1 MTTRLVLGR
10 LRNEDFKFKARLEL
24 HSETLSQIKMKQ
36 TKTKSVPKILKYE
49 VNFGI
54 YIAQIIYFVFSE
66 L

>member
-10 LRNEDFKFKARLEL
+10 LRNEDFKFKEL